1 MIQRV
6 QTLYMFAA
14 GVLSSLAAFF
24 LPMYSLDGVV
34 YQATASMWL
43 FFTFGWCMATFSGAI
58 LLYKKRSYQ
67 LFLVRLGMLSSLV
80 ALALLILELKENTG
94 AAAGY
99 GSVVPLIN
107 IILAFMASKGI
118 QKDEKTIRSLDRLR

>member
-24 LPMYSLDGVV
+24 LPMYTFDGVV
-34 YQATASMWL
+34 FNATASMWL

-58 LLYKKRSYQ
+58 LLYKKRSFQ

-80 ALALLILELKENTG
+80 ALALLVVEIKDAKG
-94 AAAGY
+94 AVASY
-99 GSVVPLIN
+99 GTTVPLIN
-107 IILAFMASKGI
+107 IVLAFMASKGI